1 MYLIKNGNMGKGAV
15 HLFSALAGFG
25 ILVFIASRVGYSQF
39 IQSVQQVNPLVLIPL
54 TLVYTVS
61 WVFRGLRFR
70 KLLHIMNVKSTL
82 LSAMSIELIADLA
95 NHVIPAK
102 LGDSVKVLYMHK
114 TGMLNYTSGTF
125 VAFMVRAVD
134 LCAVLVLALFSTIFV
149 SRIVV
154 ASYMSYVTAM
164 LILMFLLVSTGLMFV
179 FHSGMFQKLLTGPL
193 RKHRSSVAELAD
205 LIKKKPRQVACVLAQ
220 SVAVWAFDILTLFT
234 LLVAFRVNLSLT
246 ETAFVMLLS
255 TVTKILPLT
264 PNGVGVYEGA
274 MVVLLTG
281 FSVSESTSF
290 TVAVLDHGFMNLF
303 SVLLSVLAM
312 YHLKLGFGGMK
323 KLVKSKKGSNTN

>member
-1 MYLIKNGNMGKGAV
+1 MYSIKSGNTGKGAV
-15 HLFSALAGFG
+15 HLLSALAGIA

-70 KLLHIMNVKSTL
+70 KLLHIMNVKTTL
-82 LSAMSIELIADLA
+82 LRAMSIELIADLA

-154 ASYMSYVTAM
+154 AGYMSYVTAM
-164 LILMFLLVSTGLMFV
+164 LILVFLLVSTGLLFV
-179 FHSGMFQKLLTGPL
+179 FHPGMFQKLLTGPF
-193 RKHRSSVAELAD
+193 RKHRPSVAELSG
-205 LIKKKPRQVACVLAQ
+205 LIKKKPGQVACVVAQ
-220 SVAVWAFDILTLFT
+220 SVAVWVFDILTLFI
-234 LLVAFRVNLSLT
+234 LLVTFRVNLSLT

-274 MVVLLTG
+274 MVVLLAG
-281 FSVSESTSF
+281 FGVSENTSF
-290 TVAVLDHGFMNLF
+290 TVAIIDHGFMNLF
-303 SVLLSVLAM
+303 SVLLSVFAL

-323 KLVKSKKGSNTN
+323 KLVKLKNGSNTG

>member
-1 MYLIKNGNMGKGAV
+1 MYSIKNGNIGKGAI
-15 HLFSALAGFG
+15 HLFSALLGIG
-25 ILVFIASRVGYSQF
+25 ILVFIASRVGYTQF

-54 TLVYTVS
+54 ILVYTVS

-82 LSAMSIELIADLA
+82 LRAMSIELIADLA

-102 LGDSVKVLYMHK
+102 LGDSAKVLYMHK

-149 SRIVV
+149 SKLVV

-164 LILMFLLVSTGLMFV
+164 LILVFLLVSTGLLFV
-179 FHSGMFQKLLTGPL
+179 FRPGMFQKLLIGPL
-193 RKHRSSVAELAD
+193 RKHRFSVAELAG
-205 LIKKKPRQVACVLAQ
+205 LIKKKPEQVVCVLAL
-220 SVAVWAFDILTLFT
+220 SVMVWLFDILTLFT
-234 LLVAFRVNLSLT
+234 LLVTFRVNLSLT

-264 PNGVGVYEGA
+264 PNGVGVYEGT
-274 MVVLLTG
+274 MVVLMTG
-281 FSVSESTSF
+281 LGVSENISF
-290 TVAVLDHGFMNLF
+290 TVAVIDHGFMNLF
-303 SVLLSVLAM
+303 SILL
-312 YHLKLGFGGMK
+312 
-323 KLVKSKKGSNTN
+323 